1 MSNRRIEWDVAE
13 VIDYDYTYR
22 YIPNDQANSTADK
35 LFALKVR
42 SCSTYFNDKLILARP
57 SNINMK
63 QIPLVGEFVLIYKTF
78 NQQATSDQWREGW
91 YYVSSIDIQSSIN
104 SNMLPGLSD
113 GARQED
119 IDETKPGKTFNQKAV
134 SPLQPY
140 EGDFLL
146 EGRWGNSIRF
156 GNTISTS
163 YPDGYYYKAPTWFT
177 PGGQNTNNILQS
189 DPMII
194 LSNGRINKQSR
205 EFVVEDA
212 EQDASS
218 LYLTSTQQLDTLTL
232 SKDLTIHNTSFAG
245 SQFVGVADRVVL
257 RAKRDVVVI
266 DSEEGIVLNTP
277 NDIYI
282 VGEDASETLSHGLVL
297 QQILQLLVQAIGAG
311 ATGPGGAP
319 CVTNAA
325 ALLGQISDLLPD
337 LNSTKYKITKT

>member
-13 VIDYDYTYR
+13 VIDYDYTYS
-22 YIPNDQANSTADK
+22 YIPNDKTNPTVDN
-35 LFALKVR
+35 LFQLKVR
-42 SCSTYFNDKLILARP
+42 SCSTFFNDKLIYAKP

-63 QIPLVGEFVLIYKTF
+63 QIPVVGEFVLIYKTF
-78 NQQATSDQWREGW
+78 NQQATTDRWRESW
-91 YYVSSIDIQSSIN
+91 YYVASIDIQSSIN
-104 SNMLPGLSD
+104 HNMLPGLSD

-119 IDETKPGKTFNQKAV
+119 IDETKPGKTFIQKAI

-156 GNTISTS
+156 SNTVSTS
-163 YPDGYYYKAPTWFT
+163 YPDGHYYKAPTWFT

-194 LSNGRINKQSR
+194 ISNGRINKQGR

-232 SKDLTIHNTSFAG
+232 SKDLTVHNTAFAG

-257 RAKRDVVVI
+257 RAKRDVAVI

-282 VGEDASETLSHGLVL
+282 GGEDASEPLAHGLVL
-297 QQILQLLVQAIGAG
+297 QQILQLLVQAIAAG
-311 ATGPGGAP
+311 STGPGGAP
-319 CVTNAA
+319 CVTNAS